1 MKILSD
7 LQILLKLIPY
17 ALVFK
22 KLLNIQAKKVED
34 SGFGKREPQ
43 PRMTIYRYNTEIIIY
58 KFRNNQ
64 SMLKAL
70 GGSSGKMKMIGYVML
85 LIIWK
90 MS

>member
-1 MKILSD
+1 MKTLSD

-43 PRMTIYRYNTEIIIY
+43 PRMTINRYNTEIII
-58 KFRNNQ
+58 
-64 SMLKAL
+64 
-70 GGSSGKMKMIGYVML
+70 
-85 LIIWK
+85 
-90 MS
+90 